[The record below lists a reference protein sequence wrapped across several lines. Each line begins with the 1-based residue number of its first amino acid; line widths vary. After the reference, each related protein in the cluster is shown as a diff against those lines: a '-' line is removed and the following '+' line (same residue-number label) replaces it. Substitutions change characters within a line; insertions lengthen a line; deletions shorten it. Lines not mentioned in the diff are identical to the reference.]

1 MTVSGV
7 VAVFRKK
14 ALLDSGL
21 WDRDLITE
29 DIGITWK
36 LQRRFWDIRY
46 EPRALCWILVP
57 ETLSGFWKQRIRWA
71 QGGLEVLIRHWK
83 IIFSWKNRR
92 LIPILIEQLA
102 SVVWAISWLMVT
114 LWMLYKWALTGNLN
128 LIHWQ
133 GQYLLMLCLFQFLI
147 AMRLDQNYDE
157 KLLRYYAWAIWYPT
171 FYWYFNA
178 LIVVRAIPKAFKSSR
193 NHDFAIWESPDRG
206 LSNNTLTKRSIT
218 KIEQKYNRYKK
229 ES

>member
-46 EPRALCWILVP
+46 EPRALCWMLVP

-71 QGGLEVLIRHWK
+71 QGGLEVLFRHWK
-83 IIFSWKNRR
+83 IILSWKNRR
-92 LIPILIEQLA
+92 LIPILLEQLA
-102 SVVWAISWLMVT
+102 SVIWAISWLTVT
-114 LWMLYKWALTGNLN
+114 IWMLIKWTLTGSLN
-128 LIHWQ
+128 LVHWQ
-133 GQYLLMLCLFQFLI
+133 GQYLLMLCLIQFLI
-147 AMRLDQNYDE
+147 AMKLDQKYDE
-157 KLLRYYAWAIWYPT
+157 KLLKYYIWAIWYPT

-178 LIVVRAIPKAFKSSR
+178 LIVIRAIPKALKSSR
-193 NHDFAIWESPDRG
+193 NHNFAIWD
-206 LSNNTLTKRSIT
+206 LSLIH
-218 KIEQKYNRYKK
+218 I
-229 ES
+229 